1 MRIGS
6 SVCWQLFLRSRG
18 EEQQGGRD
26 VLACTE
32 VYTDAEV
39 PSFTSFHSF
48 FSALDPG
55 CAGHGQGTAWSAE
68 VLAPSGT
75 SEKSSSMGKHQ
86 SGGGP
91 KAGKSPAAAGGGCS
105 SSHAGDAPLGTKGR
119 ARLPDVQPHLSC
131 QHFPGFP
138 LDVIQHL
145 LPQPAQDNGSLG
157 SLDAAFLQPC
167 SFSCWVGLIEMRCA
181 ACCWHCHPLQV
192 VRIWGM
198 VASIQWHPV

>member
-1 MRIGS
+1 MSLHAQRFTRLQKCQVSLLSTVSFLPSTLAVPVMVREQPGQQK
-6 SVCWQLFLRSRG
+6 CWRLL
-18 EEQQGGRD
+18 
-26 VLACTE
+26 
-32 VYTDAEV
+32 
-39 PSFTSFHSF
+39 
-48 FSALDPG
+48 
-55 CAGHGQGTAWSAE
+55 
-68 VLAPSGT
+68 
-75 SEKSSSMGKHQ
+75 
-86 SGGGP
+86 GP
-91 KAGKSPAAAGGGCS
+91 QRSPAAWGNTKVEEAQRQEKALLLQEVAAPAAMQGML
-105 SSHAGDAPLGTKGR
+105 PLGQKAKHSCLMPSLT
-119 ARLPDVQPHLSC
+119 SC